1 MNTRVR
7 VNELQELISE
17 IKDVQQSDEK
27 IELIKKLEELL
38 KIRYCKHQHEIENLE
53 TNINQL
59 RSEIGRLSTL

>member
-7 VNELQELISE
+7 VNKLQELISE

-38 KIRYCKHQHEIENLE
+38 KIRDGKHQHEIENLE